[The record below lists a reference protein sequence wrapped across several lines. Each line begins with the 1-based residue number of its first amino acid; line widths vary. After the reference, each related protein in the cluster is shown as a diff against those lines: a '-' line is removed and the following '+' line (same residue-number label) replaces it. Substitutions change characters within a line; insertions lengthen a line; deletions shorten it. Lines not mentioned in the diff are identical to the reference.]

1 MQTFSMLQNR
11 QQNKANTTSAKN
23 LLDVL
28 DVKKKIKLYALPQ
41 EADRVASAL
50 SLNLKE
56 ALKTG

>member
-1 MQTFSMLQNR
+1 MLQNR